1 MEKCSLAEH
10 NDIDAI
16 YFCDICKI
24 YMCYKCNKFHSELFK
39 KHNPKRCREIKETE
53 EIFIGLCLEE
63 NHLVDLQYFCKSHNK
78 LCCAKCITKIKS
90 KENGQHTNC
99 DICLI
104 ESIENEKKLK
114 LKKNIIFLENY
125 SLNLNQ
131 VVEGIKQ
138 ISEKISEYKEEL
150 KTNIQK
156 IFTKLRNA
164 LNNREDELL
173 LEVDKKYN
181 EIYLDEQI
189 IKKYEKLPN
198 KVKMYLEK
206 GKIIEKNW
214 ESNKKLNKFIYE
226 CLNIEYIINDINKIK
241 EKTNNYNLENNKFEF
256 LLNDNIENNLL
267 QLIQR
272 FGKISKIESNSLE
285 KESKEVKSEV
295 DGEKDNDI
303 IKHSFFIKSSL
314 HQHPIEVLRRFIN
327 SWYCDICEKSFK
339 DNIPSYHCTICD
351 FDICYNCVK
360 NKVVKGTIKYK
371 IKEYY

>member
-214 ESNKKLNKFIYE
+214 ESNKKLNKFVYE
-226 CLNIEYIINDINKIK
+226 CLNIEYIINDINKKK
-241 EKTNNYNLENNKFEF
+241 EKTKNYNLENNKFEF

-272 FGKISKIESNSLE
+272 FGKISKIESNTLE
-285 KESKEVKSEV
+285 KESKEIKSEV

-360 NKVVKGTIKYK
+360 NKVVKGTIKDK

>member
-10 NDIDAI
+10 NNIDAI

-214 ESNKKLNKFIYE
+214 ESNKKLNKFVYE
-226 CLNIEYIINDINKIK
+226 CLNIEYIINDINKKK
-241 EKTNNYNLENNKFEF
+241 EKTKNYNLENNKFEF

-327 SWYCDICEKSFK
+327 SWYCDICEKTFK

-360 NKVVKGTIKYK
+360 SKVVKGTIKDK

>member
-1 MEKCSLAEH
+1 M
-10 NDIDAI
+10 
-16 YFCDICKI
+16 
-24 YMCYKCNKFHSELFK
+24 
-39 KHNPKRCREIKETE
+39 
-53 EIFIGLCLEE
+53 
-63 NHLVDLQYFCKSHNK
+63 HNK
-78 LCCAKCITKIKS
+78 NKI

-272 FGKISKIESNSLE
+272 FGKISKIESNTLE
-285 KESKEVKSEV
+285 KESKEIKSEV

-360 NKVVKGTIKYK
+360 NKVVKGTIKDK